1 MTFNTIK
8 KGPFKGMVMVVN
20 DTTKR
25 KSVLWP
31 DDAAKEV
38 GLGGREVNE
47 QEWNEFKTQSMLDKE
62 KLDASVVATIAAP
75 DFSILEP
82 SDSRRV
88 VKTRSPG
95 KFYAETREYE
105 RGWGNKRDDLLEFD
119 TAEERDAWSVAY
131 NRKYNP
137 DMGPDAHAPEYYIVA
152 IPLE

>member
-1 MTFNTIK
+1 MTLTTIA
-8 KGPFKGMVMVVN
+8 KGTFKGMVLLVN
-20 DTTKR
+20 DTTKT

-31 DDAAKEV
+31 DDAVKEINAGARV
-38 GLGGREVNE
+38 ATEA
-47 QEWNEFKTQSMLDKE
+47 EWNAFKTQSMLDKE
-62 KLDASVVATIAAP
+62 KLEASVVATVAAP

-88 VKTRSPG
+88 VKVRTAG

-137 DMGPDAHAPEYYIVA
+137 DMGPNAVSPDYYIVA

>member
-1 MTFNTIK
+1 MTLNTIK
-8 KGPFKGMVMVVN
+8 KGTFKGMVLLVN
-20 DTTKR
+20 DVTKA
-25 KSVLWP
+25 KSILWP
-31 DDAAKEV
+31 DDAVKEINSGARV
-38 GLGGREVNE
+38 VEE
-47 QEWNEFKTQSMLDKE
+47 KEWDAFKTQSMLDKE
-62 KLDASVVATIAAP
+62 KDEASVVATIAAP

-152 IPLE
+152 IPLD